1 MALKYITL
9 ANALRLS
16 IRKDGQKGQ
25 RLPTEMELMKQYQ
38 VSRQTVRQA
47 LSILLEEGLIEKRQG
62 SGTYI
67 AGDLTASISVSKN
80 IAIVTAQQEH
90 SYPSLGRIQSLF
102 AECGYHSQVYTT
114 KNRISQE
121 RSILENLTN
130 TPVRGLLAEGTR
142 TAFPNPNQDLYEKLL
157 FQGTSVLFVGD
168 GYPFVPQVPCIGC
181 DDYDGGFSL
190 TRYLIAQ
197 GHKKIGGIFQSDDRR
212 GQKRFYGCIQALCD
226 YHIPF
231 DDRRFLWY
239 DSSQRSSL
247 SEPVNK
253 HLLLSY
259 IQMQLLDCSAV
270 ICQDEETA
278 CQLIR
283 EVPRLGIRIPEQLSV
298 VTFENNT
305 CSEKSPVP
313 ITTLS
318 LGEHDPWLI
327 GAQSLVQLLQHKP
340 IASQFLPW
348 TLVRK
353 DSDRSLAY

>member
-16 IRKDGQKGQ
+16 INKDGQKGQ

-47 LSILLEEGLIEKRQG
+47 LAILLEEGLIEKRQG

-67 AGDLTASISVSKN
+67 AGDLTDSIPVSKN
-80 IAIVTAQQEH
+80 IAIVSARQEH
-90 SYPSLGRIQSLF
+90 PYSSLGRIQSLF
-102 AECGYHSQVYTT
+102 TECGYHSQVYAT

-121 RSILENLTN
+121 RSILENLTV
-130 TPVRGLLAEGTR
+130 TPVRGLLVEGTR

-157 FQGTSVLFVGD
+157 IQGTSVFFVGE
-168 GYPFVPQVPCIGC
+168 GYPFLPQIPRIGC

-190 TRYLIAQ
+190 ARYLIAQ
-197 GHKKIGGIFQSDDRR
+197 GHKKIGGIFQSDDLR
-212 GQKRFYGCIQALCD
+212 GQKRFHGCIRALCD

-247 SEPVNK
+247 LEPVNK
-253 HLLLSY
+253 HLLLSF

-283 EVPRLGIRIPEQLSV
+283 EVSRLGIRIPEQLSV
-298 VTFENNT
+298 VAFENGI
-305 CSEKSPVP
+305 CSDKSPVP

-327 GAQSLVQLLQHKP
+327 GAQSLIQLLQHKP
-340 IASQFLPW
+340 FAPQPLSW
-348 TLVRK
+348 TLLRK
-353 DSDRSLAY
+353 ESDRPLAY